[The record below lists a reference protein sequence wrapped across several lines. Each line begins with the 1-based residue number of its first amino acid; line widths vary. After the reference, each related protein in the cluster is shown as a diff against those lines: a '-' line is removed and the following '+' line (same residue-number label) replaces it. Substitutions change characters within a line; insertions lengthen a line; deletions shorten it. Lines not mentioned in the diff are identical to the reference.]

1 MTRPGFLKRGTHD
14 EISIN
19 QQKLVTVQ
27 FFLFI
32 NFSSAKVEAVLRQIF
47 RLVNP
52 PKGIFSFHTKEVFFR
67 RLWHQPMFLR
77 LCSTFNFSSFFD
89 KFINFHFFDWSL
101 DEMGRYRVTTLERDK
116 KTTFEINNFLLSNK
130 NRGKIKKHFIGR
142 WWPSESRTSF
152 RRFLRRRPFLRR
164 FHSLQSSGSNP
175 PVF

>member
-1 MTRPGFLKRGTHD
+1 MVGWLSLNTEKLGPKQKLFRGNTLFFKFQACSSFEATNRRISKKKQRPSIERKRSRRLSWNVNFILDYQSKILKGGLMMTRPGFLKRGTHD

-67 RLWHQPMFLR
+67 RL
-77 LCSTFNFSSFFD
+77 
-89 KFINFHFFDWSL
+89 
-101 DEMGRYRVTTLERDK
+101 
-116 KTTFEINNFLLSNK
+116 
-130 NRGKIKKHFIGR
+130 
-142 WWPSESRTSF
+142 
-152 RRFLRRRPFLRR
+152 
-164 FHSLQSSGSNP
+164 
-175 PVF
+175 